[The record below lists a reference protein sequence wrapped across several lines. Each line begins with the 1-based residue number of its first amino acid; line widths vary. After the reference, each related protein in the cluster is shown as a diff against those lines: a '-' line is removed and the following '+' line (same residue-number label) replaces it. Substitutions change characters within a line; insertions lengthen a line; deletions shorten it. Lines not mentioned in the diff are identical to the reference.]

1 MNSNQKRILL
11 AVDGSNQS
19 LEAVRYV
26 SKLLTPQ
33 ETEVVLF
40 HVFSRVPEFF
50 YDLGNESHYHQTP
63 ANIKGWEK
71 ALHDSINNFLKEARQ
86 ILIDSEIPDEAI
98 TIEIQNRKEGVAR
111 DILVESNH
119 EYDAIVTGRSG
130 LSKFEDSVIGS
141 VANKLIEKVAHI
153 PICVVGGKPSPRKIL
168 LAMDGSE
175 NSLRTVDYLGTML
188 DGSQSEVTLFH
199 VVRGFNIY
207 ERSYENLLE
216 PTQEKAWTEIGRT
229 QMQSVFEEARTRL
242 VKTGLDPRDVTTKV
256 ITGVSSRSDAIVR
269 EADDGRYGTIVVGRR
284 GLSKVRE
291 FFMGRVSMKVI
302 QLARKHAV
310 WVVS

>member
-1 MNSNQKRILL
+1 MNSNRKRILL
-11 AVDGSNQS
+11 SVDGSDQS

-26 SKLLTPQ
+26 GKFFPPQ
-33 ETEVVLF
+33 ETEVALF

-50 YDLGNESHYHQTP
+50 YDLRKESDYHRTP

-71 ALHDSINNFLKEARQ
+71 ALHDSINNFLREARQ

-98 TIEIQNRKEGVAR
+98 TIDIHDRKEGVAR
-111 DILVESNH
+111 DILVESNRG
-119 EYDAIVTGRSG
+119 YDAIVTGRSG

-153 PICVVGGKPSPRKIL
+153 PICVVAGKPAPGKIL

-175 NSLRTVDYLGTML
+175 NSLHTVDYLGTML
-188 DGSQSEVTLFH
+188 DDSQSEVTLFH
-199 VVRGFNIY
+199 VVRGFDIF
-207 ERSYENLLE
+207 ERRYENLFD

-229 QMQSVFEEARTRL
+229 QMQSVFEEARTHL
-242 VKTGLDPRDVTTKV
+242 MKAGLDPSNVSTKV
-256 ITGVSSRSDAIVR
+256 ITGVSSRSDAIIK
-269 EADDGRYGTIVVGRR
+269 EANEGRYGTIVVGRR